1 MAHVKKYTQGALH
14 NMLAHYDRTAK
25 NSRENIDPS
34 LTHLN
39 YNLAAKCQPLP
50 HKKFKIKYYVL
61 KPYKSTVKKQID
73 LSGFEI
79 FEEN

>member
-39 YNLAAKCQPLP
+39 YNLAAKCQPDR
-50 HKKFKIKYYVL
+50 
-61 KPYKSTVKKQID
+61 KSVV
-73 LSGFEI
+73 
-79 FEEN
+79 